1 MSFIDMNIRLTWPK
15 RPDVIPAE
23 GGIFNIGVISDATG
37 RAVMSGEN
45 AIAPSFVDVDNG
57 RVSPVTIQIPENTGA
72 ARTVRV
78 TCGERCVEIE
88 QSAGTA
94 VMKAVKAVK
103 ATPAIKETIPGL
115 STYGVTGKAG
125 KAGEDGTNYSADTD
139 SMYSVSMLRRALG
152 LKSTSYTSRVDGW
165 AVDVW
170 KYRSGALTSI
180 TFDAEPN
187 STWTTGDVVM
197 ARNLSTKEMLILN

>member
-23 GGIFNIGVISDATG
+23 GGIFNIGVISDAAG
-37 RAVMSGEN
+37 RAVISGEN
-45 AIAPSFVDVDNG
+45 VITPSFVDVDNG

-94 VMKAVKAVK
+94 VMKAAKAVQ
-103 ATPAIKETIPGL
+103 AAPAMKETLPGL
-115 STYGVTGKAG
+115 STYGV
-125 KAGEDGTNYSADTD
+125 AGEDGTNYSADTD

-152 LKSTSYTSRVDGW
+152 LKPTSYTSRVDGW
-165 AVDVW
+165 AVDV
-170 KYRSGALTSI
+170 
-180 TFDAEPN
+180 
-187 STWTTGDVVM
+187 
-197 ARNLSTKEMLILN
+197 